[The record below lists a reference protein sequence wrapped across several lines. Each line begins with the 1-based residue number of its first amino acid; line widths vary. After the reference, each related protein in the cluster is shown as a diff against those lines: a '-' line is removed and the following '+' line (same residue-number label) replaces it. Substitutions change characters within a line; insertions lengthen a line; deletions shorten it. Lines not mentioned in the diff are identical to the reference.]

1 MIHQFYSKKYLTDII
16 IYILNIEMKYDE
28 ITLETDLFEYL
39 DSIDILYLSMEIGD
53 CFNIVINMD
62 DMRKLFKKYIITVED
77 IILLL
82 DEKYG
87 VHDDKRI
94 DKIKKIKSKKKII

>member
-16 IYILNIEMKYDE
+16 LYILNIEMKYDE
-28 ITLETDLFEYL
+28 ITLETDLFAYL

-53 CFNIVINMD
+53 CFNIIINMD
-62 DMRKLFKKYIITVED
+62 DMRKIFKKYIITVED
-77 IILLL
+77 ILLLL